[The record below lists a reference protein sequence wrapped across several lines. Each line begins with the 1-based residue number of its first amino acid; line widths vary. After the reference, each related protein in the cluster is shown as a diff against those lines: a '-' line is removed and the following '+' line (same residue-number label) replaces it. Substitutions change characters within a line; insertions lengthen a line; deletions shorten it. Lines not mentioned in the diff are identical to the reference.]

1 MFRVSTFF
9 LAFALSAFSK
19 PYDLNCR
26 ANNQPIG
33 ENWLVSAEFKGTIDR
48 GVQSATL
55 EDFDASLVIQ
65 EVGKKAPFAETQLH
79 TRSLQN
85 DEFYLPVKYKNHY
98 RFELYFDKT
107 KSYSA
112 EKVDFLLPKLFEAD
126 RANRAYL
133 ILNHINNTFGG
144 TIALRCDLKAN

>member
-1 MFRVSTFF
+1 MFRV
-9 LAFALSAFSK
+9 LSLLLLLTSAAFSK
-19 PYDLNCR
+19 PYHLKCQGK
-26 ANNQPIG
+26 NQPVG
-33 ENWLVSAEFKGTIDR
+33 KNWIIQAKIEGTLER
-48 GVQSATL
+48 GVQQASLEEVEATL
-55 EDFDASLVIQ
+55 SVFHQKHKS
-65 EVGKKAPFAETQLH
+65 PFAETQLQA
-79 TRSLQN
+79 RSIQN

-126 RANRAYL
+126 RSHRAYL

-144 TIALRCDLKAN
+144 TIALRCDVTAN

>member
-1 MFRVSTFF
+1 MFQVLSVF
-9 LAFALSAFSK
+9 LLLAVTAFSK
-19 PYDLNCR
+19 PYELNCR
-26 ANNQPIG
+26 ANQQPIG
-33 ENWLVSAEFKGTIDR
+33 ENWLISADFRGTLDR

-55 EDFDASLVIQ
+55 ENFDATLTVF
-65 EVGKKAPFAETQLH
+65 EADKKSPYAETQLH

-85 DEFYLPVKYKNHY
+85 DDFYLPVKYKNHY

-112 EKVDFLLPKLFEAD
+112 EKVDFLMPKLFEAD